1 MKKVFFTLLA
11 ITAVACKKDGGNEL
25 EIVEG
30 TLPIKEVTT
39 RGNERTER
47 FITFVDG
54 KIVKV
59 VETAYENNVETEKET
74 FDVTY
79 DGNYPIKAVT
89 TNNKKQI
96 IVNETSYTYSNG
108 KLVSSVDNE
117 SDGDTRTETHTYNGD
132 KLHTSK
138 NISEEKENGV
148 VKSINYSEITY
159 NYVSDTEIKA
169 EQVTYHKSGNPLVE
183 SPKSVTYHTYFY
195 DGNKNLVKHIQE
207 SGYSIQ
213 TFTYEYDNAP
223 QVNSVNI
230 FKLIN
235 PDYFISPFSQN
246 NNLVLEK
253 SKYDIKNN
261 DGTITEGKEEI
272 RYRATYD
279 YNSKNRPIKKTHY
292 NEKNEVVEI
301 TDYTY

>member
-1 MKKVFFTLLA
+1 MPSQLWLVKKN
-11 ITAVACKKDGGNEL
+11 GGSEL

-47 FITFVDG
+47 LNTFVDG
-54 KIVKV
+54 KIVKTV
-59 VETAYENNVETEKET
+59 STTYQNNVETEKIT
-74 FDVTY
+74 TDVTY

-96 IVNETSYTYSNG
+96 ITNESSYTYSNG
-108 KLVSSVDNE
+108 KLVSSVDNN
-117 SDGDTRTETHTYNGD
+117 SDTYIFTEAYTYNGD
-132 KLHTSK
+132 RLATSK
-138 NISEEKENGV
+138 RITERKENGGM
-148 VKSINYSEITY
+148 KSISYSEFTY

-169 EQVTYHKSGNPLVE
+169 EEVTYHKSGDPLVE

-195 DGNKNLVKHIQE
+195 DGNKNLVKHIRE
-207 SGYSIQ
+207 SSYNIE
-213 TFTYEYDNAP
+213 TFTYQYDNAS
-223 QVNSVNI
+223 QVNSANI
-230 FKLIN
+230 FRLVT
-235 PDYFISPFSQN
+235 PDYFVSPYSQN
-246 NNLVLEK
+246 NNLISEK
-253 SKYDIKNN
+253 SKYDFKNN
-261 DGTITEGKEEI
+261 NGIVEGKEELTQ
-272 RYRATYD
+272 RFTYD